1 MRDNPGDGTTAS
13 ICNISPSDQAG
24 QVDNLVT
31 RIEKLEQ
38 TVAEL
43 VAADISANQLSDLS
57 QQAGW
62 ITGVTYLGTEG
73 WTQTPAGTL
82 IPPTGLAL
90 TTLINGFG
98 VGVQSSGFAGGAVGI
113 DGIKYVYGGYL
124 TDIAS
129 GGTHYLHVSS
139 ALSSLAE
146 LGDTT
151 LAAGDVHNST
161 YTGWRTTDD
170 AAANFIVIADV
181 EIIAGTAPPS
191 SGWVT
196 LSLQRTRVVGTIH
209 TNFSHGSCEF
219 PVGTFGGDDA
229 NSFSL
234 IGYTKLNNLVAEGF
248 QFSIKNNTDGDVQIN
263 SLLCTFIKVS

>member
-1 MRDNPGDGTTAS
+1 MFHPDRVSFIPLVTGT
-13 ICNISPSDQAG
+13 AG
-24 QVDNLVT
+24 QT
-31 RIEKLEQ
+31 
-38 TVAEL
+38 
-43 VAADISANQLSDLS
+43 
-57 QQAGW
+57 
-62 ITGVTYLGTEG
+62 ITI
-73 WTQTPAGTL
+73 PA
-82 IPPTGLAL
+82 IPEETG
-90 TTLINGFG
+90 
-98 VGVQSSGFAGGAVGI
+98 SGFSQPSIRLPAVPSIFYPTIVPASGGGAVNI